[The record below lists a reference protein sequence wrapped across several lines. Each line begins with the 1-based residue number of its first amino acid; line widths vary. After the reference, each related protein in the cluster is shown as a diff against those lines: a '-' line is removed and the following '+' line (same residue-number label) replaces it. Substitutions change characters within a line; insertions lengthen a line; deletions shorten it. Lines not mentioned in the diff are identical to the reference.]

1 MLYSLILFDLYF
13 WMPCKELKID
23 QQLDI
28 CRNFCETYANI
39 LRYYQVNIFKI
50 LKRQVLLNVW

>member
-1 MLYSLILFDLYF
+1 
-13 WMPCKELKID
+13 MPCKELEID

-28 CRNFCETYANI
+28 HINFRETYANI

-50 LKRQVLLNVW
+50 LKNQVSLNV

>member
-1 MLYSLILFDLYF
+1 
-13 WMPCKELKID
+13 MPCKELEID

-28 CRNFCETYANI
+28 RINFCETYANI

-50 LKRQVLLNVW
+50 LKNQVSLNV

>member
-1 MLYSLILFDLYF
+1 
-13 WMPCKELKID
+13 MPCKELEID

-28 CRNFCETYANI
+28 RINFCETYANT

-50 LKRQVLLNVW
+50 LKNQVSLNV